1 MNIDIDVRIISH
13 NGTYSINLSRDSV
26 RTVNCITIEF
36 PKEASEDYSRNISVN
51 KDDLINSLNII
62 KNRKNFSKRTI
73 NIPLERDSFNT
84 NCDDQKLTINIS
96 DFSDS
101 NVLLKLSGS
110 GITIDADI
118 DELIESVNIL

>member
-36 PKEASEDYSRNISVN
+36 PKEVSEDYSRNISVN

-118 DELIESVNIL
+118 DELIESVSIL

>member
-36 PKEASEDYSRNISVN
+36 PKEVSEDYSRNISVN

-62 KNRKNFSKRTI
+62 KNRKKFSKRTI

-118 DELIESVNIL
+118 DELIESVSIL

>member
-36 PKEASEDYSRNISVN
+36 PKEVSEDYSRNISVN

-62 KNRKNFSKRTI
+62 KNRKDFSKRTI

-118 DELIESVNIL
+118 DELIESVSIL

>member
-118 DELIESVNIL
+118 DELIESVSIL

>member
-36 PKEASEDYSRNISVN
+36 PKEVSEDYSRNISVN

-96 DFSDS
+96 DFSNS

-118 DELIESVNIL
+118 DELIESVSIL